1 MTPAQETNTHTVRL
15 TTILLAAALVAACG
29 RDAGPDAYGNF
40 EADAVTVSAEATGQ
54 LIRLDAREGE
64 RVAAGA
70 VVGLVDTTPLALQR
84 EELLASRATAR
95 SRAGDAAAQVPVL
108 QARLVTARR
117 EYERTGRLAADQA
130 ATRQQLD
137 RAEGEVRV
145 LEEQIRAARAQAGT
159 AARDV
164 PNVDARLATL
174 DERMRESRV
183 VNPVAGTVLASYAD
197 RGEFV
202 QAGQPL
208 YKVADLG
215 ALTFRGYVSG
225 AQLARVRVGQQVLVA
240 VDVGADARRSL
251 PGTVTWISSE
261 AEFTPTPVQTREE
274 RTELV
279 YAVKVR
285 VPNPGGLAKIGMPG
299 ELRLPGATVAAR

>member
-1 MTPAQETNTHTVRL
+1 MRPTTL
-15 TTILLAAALVAACG
+15 TLLATLTVAACG
-29 RDAGPDAYGNF
+29 RDPAPDAYGNF
-40 EADAVTVSAEATGQ
+40 EADPVTVSAEATGQ
-54 LIRLDAREGE
+54 LLRLDAREGD

-84 EELLASRATAR
+84 NELLASRAAAR
-95 SRAGDAAAQVPVL
+95 SRVGDVRAQVPVL

-117 EYERTGRLAADQA
+117 EYDRTRRLAADQA

-137 RAEGEVRV
+137 RAEGEVRA
-145 LEEQIRAARAQAGT
+145 LEAQIRATRTQAGT
-159 AARDV
+159 AAHEV
-164 PNVDARLATL
+164 PNVDARLAEL
-174 DERMRESRV
+174 AERMRDSRV
-183 VNPVAGTVLASYAD
+183 VNPVGGTVLSRYAD
-197 RGEFV
+197 AGEFV

-215 ALTFRGYVSG
+215 VLTFRGYVSG
-225 AQLARVRVGQQVLVA
+225 AQLARVRVGAAVTVA
-240 VDVGADARRSL
+240 VDVGADARRAL
-251 PGTVTWISSE
+251 PGTVTWIASE

-285 VPNPGGLAKIGMPG
+285 VPNAAGVAKIGMPG
-299 ELRLPGATVAAR
+299 ELRLPTDTVATR